1 MIPLKPLLEKRGSAA
16 TKEGNASSKRPRK
29 KKRRVLIKDNECKS
43 IEVNKHQ
50 VDIEHL

>member
-1 MIPLKPLLEKRGSAA
+1 MISLKPLLEKRGSAA

-43 IEVNKHQ
+43 IEVNKH
-50 VDIEHL
+50 